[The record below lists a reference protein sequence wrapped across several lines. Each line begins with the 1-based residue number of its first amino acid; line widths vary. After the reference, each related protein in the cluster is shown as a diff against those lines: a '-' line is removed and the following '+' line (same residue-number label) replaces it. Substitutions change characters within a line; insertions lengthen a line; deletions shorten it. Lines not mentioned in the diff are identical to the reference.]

1 MSHKR
6 VLVVDDRVETRRRLR
21 EGLSQQDWQVDEAPN
36 AFSALEAIQQARA
49 YGEGF
54 SVIITELILPDQDG
68 ILFIKT
74 LRQQFPGLPLIVLTD
89 FGSERGQVEV
99 EQIENAAYIERPV
112 EIAQLLSTLQKFELE
127 CQTVS
132 PAPAPPW
139 PKPDDAVGAYI
150 FFRINSPELASSVY
164 DQLRLMA
171 GVMSANAVRGSDFDL
186 ILRVAV
192 PSEDTLAR
200 LLEEMQRVQGATL
213 VEHERY
219 LRPMLSATT
228 EEFVRHYRTVSAE
241 ENKDYLPGQ
250 DTNAYLMID
259 VDRYQMER
267 IYTSILL
274 TRGVFRCRVT
284 SGGNKL
290 MVLMS
295 QAVQPGVVRH
305 LLRKLAEMDGIL
317 RVREATVINVAE

>member
-6 VLVVDDRVETRRRLR
+6 VLVIDDRVETRRHLR

-74 LRQQFPGLPLIVLTD
+74 LRQQFPKLPLIVLTD
-89 FGSERGQVEV
+89 FGSEKGQVEV
-99 EQIENAAYIERPV
+99 EQIDTSAYLEKPV
-112 EIAQLLSTLQKFELE
+112 EIKQLLATLETFELE
-127 CQTVS
+127 CHTVS
-132 PAPAPPW
+132 PATAPPI
-139 PKPDDAVGAYI
+139 PKPDDAVGAYL
-150 FFRINSPELASSVY
+150 FLRIDSPELAGDVY
-164 DQLRLMA
+164 NHLRAMT

-186 ILRVAV
+186 VLRVAV

-200 LLEEMQRVQGATL
+200 LLEETQRVIGATL

-219 LRPMLSATT
+219 IKPVLSAST
-228 EEFVRHYRTVSAE
+228 EEFIRHYQTVAME
-241 ENKDYLPGQ
+241 VNKDYMPGQ
-250 DTNAYLMID
+250 DTNVYLMID

-274 TRGVFRCRVT
+274 TKGVYRCRVT
-284 SGGNKL
+284 CGGSKL

-295 QAVQPGVVRH
+295 HAVQPGVMRH

-317 RVREATVINVAE
+317 RVREATVINVAI